1 MAVNDPCFILFNDSI
16 AEHSLP
22 ESFTFPFYY
31 QPHPLC
37 IQAAEQLQQ
46 DLLDTNPWRHNF
58 GLDPENDRG
67 MVIGKMF
74 GVLVVKDQQDKLG
87 FLAAFSGKLADQN
100 ILPPFVPPVFDML
113 TKDSFFS
120 VENKQINDI
129 NQLIIQH
136 EADPQLIR
144 LIDLLADQQQQAE
157 NDLAQ
162 LRKVIIESRKHR
174 KDQREQ
180 ADLTLAQ
187 NNMTAEAYTSL
198 SIELSRQSVQQK
210 FKLAELKQH
219 WATKIDHTLQQ
230 VDTRQQQINQ
240 LKKQRKQLSNQL
252 QKKLFN
258 QYQFLNVLAESKDLN
273 TIFHDAPNHLS
284 PAGAGEC
291 AAPKLLQYA
300 FQHLLTPI
308 AMAEFWWGSSPKSEI
323 KQHKNFYPACHSK
336 CRPILAHMLKG
347 MTVDPDP
354 LLVNTA
360 VNKHIEIVYQDKDLA
375 IINKPAEMLS
385 VAGKNITDSVQT
397 RMKLLFPQAS
407 GPLIVHRLDM
417 STSGLMVIALTKDAN
432 KALQQQFINRTVIK
446 RYIALVDG
454 KPKGQNGTIN
464 LPLRVDLHDR
474 PKQLVCYEHGKQAET
489 YWEVYKYKGAR
500 TLLHLY
506 PKTGRTHQLRM
517 HCAHHLGLGL
527 PIVGDDLY
535 GIQQDRL
542 HLHAAFIGFNHPTSN
557 AWIEFNTFADFELS
571 TPNTR

>member
-1 MAVNDPCFILFNDSI
+1 MAVNDPCFILFNGSI

-31 QPHPLC
+31 QPHTLC

-74 GVLVVKDQQDKLG
+74 GVLVVKNQQDKLG

-136 EADPQLIR
+136 ETDPQLTR
-144 LIDLLADQQQQAE
+144 LVDLLADQQLQSE
-157 NDLAQ
+157 NELEQ
-162 LRKVIIESRKHR
+162 LRSVIIESRKHR

-180 ADLTLAQ
+180 ADLALAQ
-187 NNMTAEAYTSL
+187 HNMTTEAFTSL

-210 FKLAELKQH
+210 FKLTELKQH
-219 WATKIDHTLQQ
+219 WAIKVDHTQQQ

-300 FQHLLTPI
+300 FQHQLTPI

-385 VAGKNITDSVQT
+385 VAGKNVTDSVQT
-397 RMKLLFPQAS
+397 RMKQLFPQAT

-464 LPLRVDLHDR
+464 LPLRVDLNDR

-489 YWEVYKYKGAR
+489 YWEVYKHKGAR

-517 HCAHHLGLGL
+517 HCAHHQGLGL

-535 GIQQDRL
+535 GIQQNRL
-542 HLHAAFIGFNHPTSN
+542 HLHAAFIGFNHPTTD
-557 AWIEFNTFADFELS
+557 AWIEFNTFADFE
-571 TPNTR
+571 

>member
-1 MAVNDPCFILFNDSI
+1 MAVNDPCFILFNGSI
-16 AEHSLP
+16 AEQSLP

-31 QPHPLC
+31 QPHTLC

-74 GVLVVKDQQDKLG
+74 GVLVVKNQQDKLG

-136 EADPQLIR
+136 ETDPQLTR
-144 LIDLLADQQQQAE
+144 LVDLLADQQLHSE
-157 NDLAQ
+157 NELAQ
-162 LRKVIIESRKHR
+162 LRSVIIESRKHR

-180 ADLTLAQ
+180 ADLALAQ
-187 NNMTAEAYTSL
+187 HNMTTEAFTSL

-210 FKLAELKQH
+210 FKLTELKQH
-219 WATKIDHTLQQ
+219 WAIKVDYTQQQ

-300 FQHLLTPI
+300 FQHQLTPI

-385 VAGKNITDSVQT
+385 VAGKNVTDSVQT
-397 RMKLLFPQAS
+397 RMKQLFPQAT

-464 LPLRVDLHDR
+464 LPLRVDLNDR

-489 YWEVYKYKGAR
+489 YWEVYKHKGAC

-517 HCAHHLGLGL
+517 HCAHHQGLGL

-535 GIQQDRL
+535 GIQQNRL
-542 HLHAAFIGFNHPTSN
+542 HLHAAFIGFNHPTTD
-557 AWIEFNTFADFELS
+557 AWIEFNTFADFE
-571 TPNTR
+571 

>member
-300 FQHLLTPI
+300 FQHQLTPI

-385 VAGKNITDSVQT
+385 VAGKNVTDSVQT

>member
-31 QPHPLC
+31 QPHTLC

-136 EADPQLIR
+136 EADPQLTR
-144 LIDLLADQQQQAE
+144 LVDLLAEQQQQAE

-162 LRKVIIESRKHR
+162 LRSVIIESRKHR

-180 ADLTLAQ
+180 ADLALAQ
-187 NNMTAEAYTSL
+187 NNMTAEAFISL

-210 FKLAELKQH
+210 SKLAELKQR
-219 WATKIDHTLQQ
+219 WAIKVDQTQQQ

-300 FQHLLTPI
+300 FQHQLTPI

-385 VAGKNITDSVQT
+385 VAGKNVTDSVQT
-397 RMKLLFPQAS
+397 RMKQLFPQAT

-464 LPLRVDLHDR
+464 LPLRVDLNDR

-489 YWEVYKYKGAR
+489 YWEVYKHKGAR

-535 GIQQDRL
+535 GIQQNRL

-557 AWIEFNTFADFELS
+557 AWIEFNTFADFE
-571 TPNTR
+571 

>member
-31 QPHPLC
+31 QPHILC

-136 EADPQLIR
+136 EADPQLTR
-144 LIDLLADQQQQAE
+144 LVDLLAEQQQQAE

-162 LRKVIIESRKHR
+162 LRSVIIESRKHR

-180 ADLTLAQ
+180 ADLALAQ
-187 NNMTAEAYTSL
+187 NNMTAEAFTSL

-219 WATKIDHTLQQ
+219 WAIKVDQTQQQ

-300 FQHLLTPI
+300 FQHQLTPI

-385 VAGKNITDSVQT
+385 VAGKNVTDSVQT
-397 RMKLLFPQAS
+397 RMKQLFPQAT

-464 LPLRVDLHDR
+464 LPLRVDLNDR

-489 YWEVYKYKGAR
+489 YWELYKHKGAR

-535 GIQQDRL
+535 GIQQNRL

-557 AWIEFNTFADFELS
+557 AWIEFNTFADFE
-571 TPNTR
+571 

>member
-1 MAVNDPCFILFNDSI
+1 MAVNDPCFILFNGSI

-31 QPHPLC
+31 QPHTLC

-74 GVLVVKDQQDKLG
+74 GVLVVKNQQDKLG

-136 EADPQLIR
+136 EAAPQLTR
-144 LIDLLADQQQQAE
+144 LVDLLADQQLQSE
-157 NDLAQ
+157 NELEQ
-162 LRKVIIESRKHR
+162 LRSVIIESRKHR

-180 ADLTLAQ
+180 ADLALAQ
-187 NNMTAEAYTSL
+187 HNMTAEAFTSL

-210 FKLAELKQH
+210 FKLTELKQH
-219 WATKIDHTLQQ
+219 WAIKVDHTQQQ

-300 FQHLLTPI
+300 FQHQLTPI

-385 VAGKNITDSVQT
+385 VAGKNVTDSVQT
-397 RMKLLFPQAS
+397 RMKQLFPQAT

-464 LPLRVDLHDR
+464 LPLRVDLNDR

-489 YWEVYKYKGAR
+489 YWEVYKHKGAR

-517 HCAHHLGLGL
+517 HCAHHQGLGL

-535 GIQQDRL
+535 GVQQNRL
-542 HLHAAFIGFNHPTSN
+542 HLHAAFIGFNHPTTD
-557 AWIEFNTFADFELS
+557 AWIEFNTFADFE
-571 TPNTR
+571 

>member
-1 MAVNDPCFILFNDSI
+1 MTVNSPCFILFNDSI
-16 AEHSLP
+16 AGHNLP

-31 QPHPLC
+31 LPHSLC
-37 IQAAEQLQQ
+37 IQAAKQLQQ
-46 DLLDTNPWRHNF
+46 DLLDTNPWQHNF

-74 GVLVVKDQQDKLG
+74 GVLVVKNQQDKLG

-136 EADPQLIR
+136 EADPELTR
-144 LIDLLADQQQQAE
+144 LLELLAVQQQQAE
-157 NDLAQ
+157 NDLAK
-162 LRKVIIESRKHR
+162 LRAIIIENRKHR

-180 ADLTLAQ
+180 ADLALAQ
-187 NNMTAEAYTSL
+187 HKMTAEAFTSL

-210 FKLAELKQH
+210 FQLAELKQH
-219 WATKIDHTLQQ
+219 WAAKVDDSQQQ
-230 VDTRQQQINQ
+230 VDIRQQQINQ

-252 QKKLFN
+252 QQKLFN

-300 FQHLLTPI
+300 FQHQLTPI

-360 VNKHIEIVYQDKDLA
+360 ANKHIEIVYQDKDLA

-385 VAGKNITDSVQT
+385 VAGKNVTDSVQT
-397 RMKLLFPQAS
+397 RMKQLFPQAS

-454 KPKGQNGTIN
+454 KPKVQNGTIN
-464 LPLRVDLHDR
+464 LPLRVDLNDR

-489 YWEVYKYKGAR
+489 YWEVYKHKGNR

-535 GIQQDRL
+535 GIQEDRL
-542 HLHAAFIGFNHPTSN
+542 HLHAAFIGFNHPTSGK
-557 AWIEFNTFADFELS
+557 WIEFTLFANFE
-571 TPNTR
+571 

>member
-74 GVLVVKDQQDKLG
+74 GVLVVKDQQDKMG

-144 LIDLLADQQQQAE
+144 LVDLLADQQQQAE

-210 FKLAELKQH
+210 FKLAELKQR

-258 QYQFLNVLAESKDLN
+258 QYQFLNVLAKSKDLN

-300 FQHLLTPI
+300 FQHQLPPI

-385 VAGKNITDSVQT
+385 VAGKNVTDSVQT

>member
-1 MAVNDPCFILFNDSI
+1 MAVNDPCFILFNGSI

-31 QPHPLC
+31 QPHTLC

-74 GVLVVKDQQDKLG
+74 GVLIVKNQQDKLG

-136 EADPQLIR
+136 ETDPQLTR
-144 LIDLLADQQQQAE
+144 LVDLLADQQLHSE
-157 NDLAQ
+157 NELAQ
-162 LRKVIIESRKHR
+162 LRSVIIESRKHR

-180 ADLTLAQ
+180 ADLALAQ
-187 NNMTAEAYTSL
+187 HNMTTEAFTSL

-219 WATKIDHTLQQ
+219 WAIKVDHTQQ
-230 VDTRQQQINQ
+230 KVDTRQQQINQ

-300 FQHLLTPI
+300 FQHQLTPI

-385 VAGKNITDSVQT
+385 VAGKNVTDSVQT
-397 RMKLLFPQAS
+397 RMKQLFPQAT

-464 LPLRVDLHDR
+464 LPLRVDLNDR

-489 YWEVYKYKGAR
+489 YWEVYKHKGAR

-517 HCAHHLGLGL
+517 HCAHHQGLGL

-535 GIQQDRL
+535 GVQQNRL
-542 HLHAAFIGFNHPTSN
+542 HLHAAFIGFNHPTTD
-557 AWIEFNTFADFELS
+557 AWIEFNTFADFE
-571 TPNTR
+571 

>member
-16 AEHSLP
+16 AEHILP

-31 QPHPLC
+31 QPHPMC

-46 DLLDTNPWRHNF
+46 DLLNTNPWQHNF
-58 GLDPENDRG
+58 GLDPKNDRG

-129 NQLIIQH
+129 TQLITQY
-136 EADPQLIR
+136 EADPELAR
-144 LIDLLADQQQQAE
+144 LVELLAVQQQQAE
-157 NDLAQ
+157 NDLTQ
-162 LRKVIIESRKHR
+162 LRSFIIENRKHR

-180 ADLTLAQ
+180 ADLALAQ
-187 NNMTAEAYTSL
+187 NNITAEAFTSL

-210 FKLAELKQH
+210 FQLAELKQH
-219 WATKIDHTLQQ
+219 WATKVDDTQQ
-230 VDTRQQQINQ
+230 QLDTRQQQISQ

-300 FQHLLTPI
+300 FQHQLTPI

-360 VNKHIEIVYQDKDLA
+360 VDKHIEIVYQDKDLA

-385 VAGKNITDSVQT
+385 VAGKNVTDSVQT
-397 RMKLLFPQAS
+397 RMKQLFPQAS

-454 KPKGQNGTIN
+454 KPKSPNGTIN
-464 LPLRVDLHDR
+464 LPLRVDLNDR

-489 YWEVYKYKGAR
+489 YWEVYKHKGAR

-535 GIQQDRL
+535 GIQEDRL

-557 AWIEFNTFADFELS
+557 AWIEFNTFADFE
-571 TPNTR
+571 

>member
-31 QPHPLC
+31 QPHTLC

-136 EADPQLIR
+136 EADPQLTR
-144 LIDLLADQQQQAE
+144 LVDLLAEQQQQAE

-162 LRKVIIESRKHR
+162 LRSVIIESRKHR

-180 ADLTLAQ
+180 ADLALAQ
-187 NNMTAEAYTSL
+187 NNMTAEAFTSL

-210 FKLAELKQH
+210 SKLAELKQH
-219 WATKIDHTLQQ
+219 WAIKVDQTQQQ

-300 FQHLLTPI
+300 FQHQLTPI

-385 VAGKNITDSVQT
+385 VAGKNVTDSVQT
-397 RMKLLFPQAS
+397 RMKQLFPQAT

-464 LPLRVDLHDR
+464 LPLRVDLNDR

-489 YWEVYKYKGAR
+489 YWEVYKHKGAR

-535 GIQQDRL
+535 GIQQNRL

-557 AWIEFNTFADFELS
+557 AWIEFNTFADFE
-571 TPNTR
+571 